1 MLSHTQVKRALSK
14 ENKTYLVYVIEAE
27 QEHYPSITPEQHA
40 FLDAYHDCFTDE
52 YPPHLPP
59 SRVGIDHTIEIIPGS
74 QPPHRAPYRHSPLHQ
89 QEIQKQI
96 AHLLD
101 KGLIRPSSSPF
112 GAPVLLVQKKDN
124 SFCMCIDYHVLN
136 KVTIKN
142 RHSIPRVDDL
152 LDRL

>member
-1 MLSHTQVKRALSK
+1 MQDENFPLLSHTQVKRALRK
-14 ENKTYLVYVIEAE
+14 ENKAYMVYVTEVE
-27 QEHYPSITPEQHA
+27 QEHYPSFKPEQHA
-40 FLDAYHDCFTDE
+40 FLDAYHDFFVDE

-112 GAPVLLVQKKDN
+112 GAPVLLV
-124 SFCMCIDYHVLN
+124 
-136 KVTIKN
+136 
-142 RHSIPRVDDL
+142 
-152 LDRL
+152 